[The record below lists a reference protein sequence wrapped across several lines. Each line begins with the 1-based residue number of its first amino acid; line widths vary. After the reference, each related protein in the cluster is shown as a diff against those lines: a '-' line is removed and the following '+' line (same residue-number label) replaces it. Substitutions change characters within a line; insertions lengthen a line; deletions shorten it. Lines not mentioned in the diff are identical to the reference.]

1 MKSRITLKTFNSF
14 MVCILCTIYVL
25 SNMYVVRTSAI
36 LTGVFDA
43 LDGIVL
49 MILIAIILTSSF
61 HTKMFLEICLLTGYM
76 LICYL
81 ITGLFDL
88 LRSEIVVLAL
98 MNTSAKKTY
107 KMLFR
112 TFIISLGIVFVLYI
126 LGISNAG
133 EMRREN
139 IALGFGTPNV
149 ASKMIQTAIF
159 LWVLWKSGTQIK
171 YRNIIYLMIIVFVWL
186 TTGSRNSTIML
197 IIFPASLYLIK
208 KILKSSHRRWLQYIF
223 VSVPLVLTAITII
236 LPYLYGKYAWV
247 QGLNALVSNRI
258 YMNSVAIQKYG
269 FSIIGQAAN
278 IMEFSGI
285 FDVVS
290 QKYTSFLTI
299 DCFYIYILVYYG
311 VLGLTLTL
319 FAITAVIKK
328 AWKNNNH
335 GVLTVTILLCVYCM
349 METTSS
355 VFVLPFLT
363 YLFVQDDISEGIKN
377 GGMK

>member
-1 MKSRITLKTFNSF
+1 
-14 MVCILCTIYVL
+14 
-25 SNMYVVRTSAI
+25 MYVVRTSAI